1 MNLPTGWTLESS
13 RKIYSNKYIELYE
26 DVLDIKNK
34 KKIYTRARRKD
45 YSTIVPFVSDNEILV
60 IKSYR
65 HLVNSYQI
73 EAPSGYIEPGE
84 TPLQAAMRELKE
96 ETGYRANNI
105 IDLGSYT
112 LDYTMF
118 EQKGNLF
125 VGYDLVNERK
135 QNLGMMEIIE
145 TVIVPIDEIKKLLYD
160 GKILNASSIVAFYKS
175 LDFHINHKNKKW
187 NAIVIEWTMINDD
200 NYCLRN
206 DLVKRDE

>member
-34 KKIYTRARRKD
+34 KKIYTRAKRKD

-73 EAPSGYIEPGE
+73 EAPSGYIDPGE

-118 EQKGNLF
+118 EQTGNLF

-145 TVIVPIDEIKKLLYD
+145 TAILPIDEIKKLLYD

-175 LDFHINHKNKKW
+175 LDFHINYKNKKW
-187 NAIVIEWTMINDD
+187 NGIVIEWTMINDD
-200 NYCLRN
+200 NYC
-206 DLVKRDE
+206 VCEMI

>member
-1 MNLPTGWTLESS
+1 MKLPSDWKFESS

-73 EAPSGYIEPGE
+73 EAPSGYIDPGE
-84 TPLQAAMRELKE
+84 IPLQAAMRELKE

-118 EQKGNLF
+118 EQTGNLF
-125 VGYDLVNERK
+125 VGYDLINERK

-145 TVIVPIDEIKKLLYD
+145 TAILPIDEIKKLLYD

-175 LDFHINHKNKKW
+175 LDFHINHKNKK
-187 NAIVIEWTMINDD
+187 
-200 NYCLRN
+200 
-206 DLVKRDE
+206 

>member
-1 MNLPTGWTLESS
+1 MKLPSDWKFESS

-26 DVLDIKNK
+26 DVLDIRNK
-34 KKIYTRARRKD
+34 KKVYTRAKRKD

-73 EAPSGYIEPGE
+73 EAPSGYIENGE
-84 TPLQAAMRELKE
+84 MPFEAANRELKE

-105 IDLGSYT
+105 VSLGSYT

-118 EQKGNLF
+118 EQTGNLF

-135 QNLGMMEIIE
+135 QELGTMEIIE
-145 TVIVPIDEIKKLLYD
+145 TTILTIDEIKKLLFN

-175 LDFHINHKNKKW
+175 LDFHINYKNKK
-187 NAIVIEWTMINDD
+187 M
-200 NYCLRN
+200 
-206 DLVKRDE
+206 K

>member
-1 MNLPTGWTLESS
+1 MNLPTGWTLKSS
-13 RKIYSNKYIELYE
+13 RKIYSNKYIELFE

-34 KKIYTRARRKD
+34 KKIYTRAIRKD
-45 YSTIVPFVSDNEILV
+45 YSTIVPFISDNEILV

-73 EAPSGYIEPGE
+73 EAPSGYIDPGE
-84 TPLQAAMRELKE
+84 TPLKAAMRELKE

-118 EQKGNLF
+118 EQTGNLF
-125 VGYDLVNERK
+125 VGYDLVDERK
-135 QNLGMMEIIE
+135 KNLGMMEIIE
-145 TVIVPIDEIKKLLYD
+145 TAILPIDEIRKLLFN

-175 LDFHINHKNKKW
+175 LDFHLNYKNKK
-187 NAIVIEWTMINDD
+187 
-200 NYCLRN
+200 
-206 DLVKRDE
+206 

>member
-1 MNLPTGWTLESS
+1 MKLPSDWKFESS

-26 DVLDIKNK
+26 DVLDIRNK
-34 KKIYTRARRKD
+34 KKIYTRAKRKN

-73 EAPSGYIEPGE
+73 EAPSGYIENGE
-84 TPLQAAMRELKE
+84 SPFEAANRELKE
-96 ETGYRANNI
+96 ETGYGANNI
-105 IDLGSYT
+105 ISLGSYT

-118 EQKGNLF
+118 EQTGNLF

-135 QNLGMMEIIE
+135 QELGMMEIIE
-145 TVIVPIDEIKKLLYD
+145 TTILTIDEIKKLLFN

-175 LDFHINHKNKKW
+175 LDFHINYKNKKMKW
-187 NAIVIEWTMINDD
+187 YSNWIVLWRMGVII
-200 NYCLRN
+200 
-206 DLVKRDE
+206 VASVI

>member
-13 RKIYSNKYIELYE
+13 RKIYSNNYIELYE
-26 DVLDIKNK
+26 DVLDITNK
-34 KKIYTRARRKD
+34 KKIYTRAKRKD
-45 YSTIVPFVSDNEILV
+45 YSTIVPFISENEILV

-73 EAPSGYIEPGE
+73 EAPSGYIDPGE
-84 TPLQAAMRELKE
+84 TPLKAAMRELKE

-118 EQKGNLF
+118 EQTGNLF
-125 VGYDLVNERK
+125 VGYDLVDERK
-135 QNLGMMEIIE
+135 KNLGMMEIIE
-145 TVIVPIDEIKKLLYD
+145 TAILPIDEIRKLLFN

-175 LDFHINHKNKKW
+175 LDFHLNYKNKK
-187 NAIVIEWTMINDD
+187 
-200 NYCLRN
+200 
-206 DLVKRDE
+206 

>member
-1 MNLPTGWTLESS
+1 MNLPTGWTLKSS
-13 RKIYSNKYIELYE
+13 RKIYSNKYIELFE

-34 KKIYTRARRKD
+34 KKIYTRAIRKD
-45 YSTIVPFVSDNEILV
+45 YSTIVPFISDNEILV

-73 EAPSGYIEPGE
+73 EAPSGYIDPGE
-84 TPLQAAMRELKE
+84 TPLEAAMRELKE

-135 QNLGMMEIIE
+135 QNLGMMEM
-145 TVIVPIDEIKKLLYD
+145 LLQ
-160 GKILNASSIVAFYKS
+160 LLLFT
-175 LDFHINHKNKKW
+175 NH
-187 NAIVIEWTMINDD
+187 WTFI
-200 NYCLRN
+200 
-206 DLVKRDE
+206 

>member
-1 MNLPTGWTLESS
+1 MSKIMNLPCGWTFESS

-26 DVLDIKNK
+26 DVLDIKNT

-45 YSTIVPFVSDNEILV
+45 YSTIVPFVSDEEILV

-73 EAPSGYIEPGE
+73 EAPSGYINTDE
-84 TPLQAAMRELKE
+84 TPIEAASRELKE
-96 ETGYRANNI
+96 ETGYRADNI
-105 IDLGSYT
+105 INLGSYT

-118 EQKGNLF
+118 EQTGNLF

-135 QNLGMMEIIE
+135 QELGMMEIIE
-145 TVIVPIDEIKKLLYD
+145 PTIVTIDEIKKLLFD

-175 LDFHINHKNKKW
+175 LDFHLNYKNKK
-187 NAIVIEWTMINDD
+187 M
-200 NYCLRN
+200 
-206 DLVKRDE
+206 K

>member
-1 MNLPTGWTLESS
+1 MKLPSDWKFESS

-26 DVLDIKNK
+26 DVLDIRNK
-34 KKIYTRARRKD
+34 KKIYTRAKRKD

-73 EAPSGYIEPGE
+73 EAPSGYIENGE
-84 TPLQAAMRELKE
+84 TSIEAANRELKE
-96 ETGYRANNI
+96 ETGYVANNI
-105 IDLGSYT
+105 ISLGSYT

-118 EQKGNLF
+118 EQTGSLF

-135 QNLGMMEIIE
+135 QELGMMEIIE
-145 TVIVPIDEIKKLLYD
+145 TTILTIDEIKKLLSN

-175 LDFHINHKNKKW
+175 LDFHINYKNKK
-187 NAIVIEWTMINDD
+187 M
-200 NYCLRN
+200 
-206 DLVKRDE
+206 K

>member
-73 EAPSGYIEPGE
+73 EAPSGYIDPGE
-84 TPLQAAMRELKE
+84 IPLQAAMRELKE

-125 VGYDLVNERK
+125 VGYDLINESK

-145 TVIVPIDEIKKLLYD
+145 TAILPIDEIKKLLYD

-175 LDFHINHKNKKW
+175 LDFHINHKNKK
-187 NAIVIEWTMINDD
+187 
-200 NYCLRN
+200 
-206 DLVKRDE
+206 